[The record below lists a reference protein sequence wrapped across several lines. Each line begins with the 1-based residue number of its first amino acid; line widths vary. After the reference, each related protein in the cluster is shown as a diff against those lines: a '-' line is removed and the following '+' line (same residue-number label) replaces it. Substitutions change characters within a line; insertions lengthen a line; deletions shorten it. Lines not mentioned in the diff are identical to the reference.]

1 MTNTSQLPA
10 MVSIG
15 YERRA
20 VDDLVRLLMQNRV
33 EALVDVR
40 LTPISRKKGF
50 SKSSLAQTLDEVGIA
65 YRHERR
71 LGNPKENR
79 EPFRQGLESARARYL
94 RHLRNGA
101 SSAYRDILEL
111 AGGACV
117 ALLCFERDHRECH
130 RSCIADAAQADRPA
144 LEVIEL

>member
-1 MTNTSQLPA
+1 

>member
-1 MTNTSQLPA
+1 
-10 MVSIG
+10 
-15 YERRA
+15 
-20 VDDLVRLLMQNRV
+20 MQNRV

-117 ALLCFERDHRECH
+117 ALLCFERNHRECH

-144 LEVIEL
+144 LEVIELCPANGRRVSSGSRRAPC